1 MTTAPLVCELCEQGP
16 LEPFDVPG
24 STMLQY
30 CPHCELYQ
38 QGRMVEKD
46 AYEDEYHAGYDK
58 HRPHKVRTARL
69 RLNRIASLLEDRR
82 SARLLEIGCSVGA
95 TLEAAV
101 QRGWDAVG
109 VDVSESAVAA
119 CRERGF
125 SAEVVGPLDLP
136 FDSHSFDVVCAW
148 HVIEHVQDVR
158 TTLREWSR
166 VLRPGG
172 LLVIETPDANCPK
185 AKRLGP
191 KYRKFWSAR
200 AYLHLFPAE
209 PRTLLHRSGTRHR
222 DSRGDRRLEWTVG
235 KRPDARRD
243 QSLVPPDA
251 PSRRSR
257 EGVSALWSSPSGCRT
272 RFVATCGVVE
282 QESSFE
288 PGSADTEVIAAR

>member
-1 MTTAPLVCELCEQGP
+1 MTTAPLVCELCDQGP

-191 KYRKFWSAR
+191 KYRKFWAPEHTYTFSQ
-200 AYLHLFPAE
+200 
-209 PRTLLHRSGTRHR
+209 
-222 DSRGDRRLEWTVG
+222 
-235 KRPDARRD
+235 
-243 QSLVPPDA
+243 QSLERFFIEAGLDIETAAAIGDWSGLSGSDRMHAVINRSYHLMRRVAGVEKAFQLFGRRRQVVA
-251 PSRRSR
+251 PASSRH
-257 EGVSALWSSPSGCRT
+257 
-272 RFVATCGVVE
+272 
-282 QESSFE
+282 
-288 PGSADTEVIAAR
+288 AA